1 MTGSVSDLSQDVR
14 VAVAM
19 TGGVSLAVWMG
30 GIAREINLLQQ
41 ASNLR
46 PRAAATTGTAAAPDP
61 GADDIANPS
70 LDLRSRDLYLRLL
83 DVLDVTVTV
92 DVLSGTSAGG
102 INAAML
108 GLSSAAGV
116 DLAGLRDL
124 WLTAGSLDV
133 LLRDP
138 GEKSPSALMQ
148 GDKVLYMQLARG
160 IEKFYRERDSAPRP
174 PDRVDTTVYITT
186 TLLAGETSRFTDDYG
201 TLVADVDHHGLFTF
215 TQDALTPPDGEGD
228 SLTALAL
235 AARSSASF
243 PAAFEPS
250 FVPFNEQIPAQS
262 GIPRRP
268 DMARYANVTR
278 SHWAAD
284 GGILANRPLAPLLRA
299 VFARPA
305 TPEGREVRR
314 VLAYVVPDGGG
325 TANPQD
331 VPDKDKWS
339 NAPTMI
345 AALKADLSAQLS
357 QSIAS
362 DLEAIRKHNDQI
374 RTDHDLRRTLAEI
387 GVRLPD
393 HRLVTSRVLRD
404 FERQQGKGLA
414 EPLLDELMRLLSTIV
429 LPERWAAEFAPGRRS
444 TEARI
449 ADEMMVVLGLG
460 WRESEN
466 EDGAARVGEGDGL
479 TDQVPESSIPIL
491 AARFGLPAFHAARS
505 TAVRL
510 VKWANQQAVDPDQ
523 RREIAEMRA
532 RLEEAFDPP
541 ETWNAQQDR
550 IRSLVEAAVT
560 SAHAGTDTTLLQ
572 LAHSLADTRRAE
584 LLIGVSAS
592 PMLATGWLRIATVVA
607 DLVET
612 LRTTTSTTA
621 RPSRLDV
628 RDALQPYLD
637 YFDGSPEPIRVCDR
651 LLNLVIAERALH
663 PAEPNVDQPVEF
675 IQVSANTRTLLAPSE
690 QSVPASQQLDC
701 VDKLR
706 GVEFHHFAAFYKS
719 SWRAYDWMWGRLDG
733 AGWLVHILLDPR
745 RILAVVENDPDMSPH
760 GGRAKQF
767 ANRLRTELGLPIG
780 LPDDCLEAD
789 LGFLDI
795 PGAQLPDS
803 LPNSALFLAAAWQR
817 IIAANELP
825 VVAERILADSG
836 RLQPLTDPHIHEPAK
851 AGRMSHT
858 TARLRDMWYRTAR
871 KRRQGRRQSEP
882 PNLWATKIVNLNRDN
897 AVPLEAYAH
906 ELPDCPVRWET
917 VASQMHTAA
926 FARTATKATA
936 VSTAAL
942 STAPETP
949 TTLRSTLAGARSIT
963 RTGYLATKATGGNGW
978 KTLLLGVVLAVVG
991 TVLATQSVV
1000 VVGVTGTITAL
1011 VGLYLIALGAW
1022 GIHRGLLGAVIAITA
1037 FAAVGSLALAWV
1049 RRELWGS
1056 NATNGVVPEHVLPWL
1071 RDSWWGGL
1079 AIVGGLLLIAVLINL
1094 VTRRRPTSQPGNK
1107 RLVRTGA
1114 SAAPD
1119 HSTESPTRTITTPGR
1134 R

>member
-1 MTGSVSDLSQDVR
+1 MAGSVSDLSQDVR

-46 PRAAATTGTAAAPDP
+46 PRATAMTGPTALPSSGAQDP
-61 GADDIANPS
+61 ANTS
-70 LDLRSRDLYLRLL
+70 LDLRTRDLYLRLL

-108 GLSSAAGV
+108 GLSSAAGA

-133 LLRDP
+133 MLRDP
-138 GEKSPSALMQ
+138 GEKNPSALMQ

-174 PDRVDTTVYITT
+174 PDGVDTTVYITT

-250 FVPFNEQIPAQS
+250 FVPFNEQIPAES
-262 GIPRRP
+262 GIPLRP
-268 DMARYANVTR
+268 DMAQYANITR

-284 GGILANRPLAPLLRA
+284 GGILANRPLAPLMGA
-299 VFARPA
+299 IFARPA
-305 TPEGREVRR
+305 SPEGREVRR

-331 VPDKDKWS
+331 VPDKAKWS

-393 HRLVTSRVLRD
+393 HRLVTPRVFHD

-414 EPLLDELMRLLSTIV
+414 EPLVDELMRKLSTID

-449 ADEMMVVLGLG
+449 ADEMMAVLGRG
-460 WRESEN
+460 WRDGPTD
-466 EDGAARVGEGDGL
+466 DGAPPVAQGDGL
-479 TDQVPESSIPIL
+479 TDQIPESQIHIY

-505 TAVRL
+505 TAVRM
-510 VKWANQQAVDPDQ
+510 VKWAYQQAVDPDQ
-523 RREIAEMRA
+523 RQEIAELRA
-532 RLEEAFDPP
+532 RLEDAFAPP

-550 IRSLVEAAVT
+550 IRSLVDASIR
-560 SAHAGTDTTLLQ
+560 SAQGTADATLLQ
-572 LAHSLADTRRAE
+572 LAHDLADTRRAE
-584 LLIGVSAS
+584 LLIGVSS
-592 PMLATGWLRIATVVA
+592 TSTLATGWLRVATVVA
-607 DLVET
+607 DLVAA
-612 LRTTTSTTA
+612 LRNTTSTTA

-628 RDALQPYLD
+628 RNTLQPYLD
-637 YFDGSPEPIRVCDR
+637 YFNGSAEPSRVCDR

-663 PAEPNVDQPVEF
+663 PAEPKVDQPVEF
-675 IQVSANTRTLLAPSE
+675 IQVSANTRTLLAPTE
-690 QSVPASQQLDC
+690 QSVPPSQQLDC

-719 SWRAYDWMWGRLDG
+719 SWRAWDWMWGRLDG

-745 RILAVVENDPDMSPH
+745 RILAVVENDPDMAPH
-760 GGRAKQF
+760 GCRAKQF
-767 ANRLRTELGLPIG
+767 ANRLRAELGLPAG
-780 LPDDCLEAD
+780 LPGDCLEDD
-789 LGFLDI
+789 LAFLDLS
-795 PGAQLPDS
+795 GAQLPDS
-803 LPNSALFLAAAWQR
+803 LPNSALFLAQAWQGL
-817 IIAANELP
+817 IVAHELP

-836 RLQPLTDPHIHEPAK
+836 RLPPLTDPDIHTPAK
-851 AGRMSHT
+851 AGRTSSAV
-858 TARLRDMWYRTAR
+858 ARVRNIWYRIAR
-871 KRRQGRRQSEP
+871 KQRQGRRQTEP
-882 PNLWATKIVNLNRDN
+882 PNLWATKILKLSHDS
-897 AVPLEAYAH
+897 AVPVETYAH
-906 ELPDCPVRWET
+906 ELLDCPVRWET
-917 VASQMHTAA
+917 LASQMHSAP

-942 STAPETP
+942 SAAPETP
-949 TTLRSTLAGARSIT
+949 TTLRSTLAGARSVT
-963 RTGYLATKATGGNGW
+963 RTGYLATKATGGSGW
-978 KTLLLGVVLAVVG
+978 KTLLVGVVLTVVG
-991 TVLATQSVV
+991 IVLATQGVV
-1000 VVGVTGTITAL
+1000 VVGLTGTITAL

-1049 RRELWGS
+1049 RRGLWGS

-1079 AIVGGLLLIAVLINL
+1079 AIVGGLLAIAVLINL
-1094 VTRRRPTSQPGNK
+1094 VTRRRPTSQPGSK
-1107 RLVRTGA
+1107 RLVRTV
-1114 SAAPD
+1114 SSPAADQPD
-1119 HSTESPTRTITTPGR
+1119 ESHATTGPDA
-1134 R
+1134 